1 MGKKFIKFK
10 YVIDDKEFELI
21 TNVDDIVRLWPEYK
35 VIHFKTPFEDESI
48 SLTLTSSEFNRV
60 KNVLLEYYYS

>member
-1 MGKKFIKFK
+1 MVKKFIKFK

-21 TNVDDIVRLWPEYK
+21 ANVDDIVRLWPEDE
-35 VIHFKTPFEDESI
+35 VIDFKTPFDDESI